1 MLASGAP
8 HHRRDRERERGIG
21 TGRVN
26 VKVNAPPAVHQLIA
40 TLEGEDF
47 ETWAVGGAI
56 RDALL
61 GEPGGDGDWD
71 LATRATP
78 RQIQRLFRRTVPL
91 GIRYGTVGVFGPD
104 DILYEV
110 TTFRHDVITYG
121 RKAVVAFAT
130 SLEEDLARRD
140 FTVNAIAWH
149 PEREL
154 FDPYGGAEDL
164 EHRLLR
170 TVGDPAERFRE
181 DYLRVLRG
189 LRFAG
194 TFEMEI
200 HPDTW
205 KGMVDAVPGL
215 ARLSMERVR
224 EELLRVL
231 ASAVPSRALE
241 LYERCGARALI
252 LPELQQGIG
261 PSALATI
268 DAVRGRRTK
277 ESRSVAAE
285 VRLAVLLL
293 FGAGLEAD
301 PTMVA
306 DTLTRLRFSKSET
319 ERVQA
324 AISGGLGPGAGLLN
338 DPVARRRWHASLGR
352 WRAHDVLRI
361 WFAALRAGTS
371 PAGRAE
377 VFRLIAQARSDLRN
391 GVPMSLADLAVAG
404 RDLLEKGWAPGP
416 EIGRTLGRLLEAVW
430 RDPGLNDRAALLEL
444 AAEEGPVR

>member
-1 MLASGAP
+1 M
-8 HHRRDRERERGIG
+8 
-21 TGRVN
+21 N
-26 VKVNAPPAVHQLIA
+26 VEVNAPPAVRELIR
-40 TLEGEDF
+40 TLERARF

-61 GEPGGDGDWD
+61 GQPGREEDWD

-78 RQIQRLFRRTVPL
+78 RQVQRLFRRTVPL
-91 GIRYGTVGVFGPD
+91 GIAYGTVGVFGSD
-104 DILYEV
+104 DVLYEV

-149 PEREL
+149 PKHKF

-164 EHRLLR
+164 ERRLLR

-215 ARLSMERVR
+215 VHLSMERVR

-231 ASAVPSRALE
+231 ESAVPSRALD
-241 LYERCGARALI
+241 LYERSGARTVI
-252 LPELQQGIG
+252 LPELEEGIG

-293 FGAGLEAD
+293 LGTGQAPD
-301 PTMVA
+301 PAMLA
-306 DTLTRLRFSKSET
+306 DTLTRLRFSKSEI

-324 AISGGLGPGAGLLN
+324 AISGGLGPGPGLVS
-338 DPVARRRWHASLGR
+338 DPAARRRWQASLGPR
-352 WRAHDVLRI
+352 RVRDVLRI
-361 WFAALRAGTS
+361 WIAALRAGTS
-371 PAGRAE
+371 PAGKDE
-377 VFRLIAQARSDLRN
+377 LVQLIAQARRDLRS
-391 GVPMSLADLAVAG
+391 GVPMALGDLAIAG
-404 RDLLEKGWAPGP
+404 RDLLELGWAPGP
-416 EIGRTLGRLLEAVW
+416 QIGRTLRRLLGAVW
-430 RDPGLNDRAALLEL
+430 EDPDLNDRATLLDL
-444 AAEEGPVR
+444 AAGEGPAG

>member
-1 MLASGAP
+1 M
-8 HHRRDRERERGIG
+8 
-21 TGRVN
+21 N
-26 VKVNAPPAVHQLIA
+26 VKVNAPPAVRQLIDA
-40 TLEGEDF
+40 LEAEDF

-61 GEPGGDGDWD
+61 GQPGGEEDWD

-78 RQIQRLFRRTVPL
+78 RQVRRLFRRTVPL
-91 GIRYGTVGVFGPD
+91 GIAYGTVGVFGSD
-104 DILYEV
+104 GFLYEV

-149 PEREL
+149 PERGFL
-154 FDPYGGAEDL
+154 DPYGGAEDL

-194 TFEMEI
+194 TVEMEI

-231 ASAVPSRALE
+231 ESAVPSRALE
-241 LYERCGARALI
+241 LYERSGARALI
-252 LPELQQGIG
+252 LPELREGIG

-277 ESRSVAAE
+277 ESRRVAAE
-285 VRLAVLLL
+285 VRLAVLLI
-293 FGAGLEAD
+293 FGTGPEAD
-301 PTMVA
+301 PAMVA
-306 DTLTRLRFSKSET
+306 DTLTRLRFSKSEI

-324 AISGGLGPGAGLLN
+324 AISGGLGPGADLLG
-338 DPVARRRWHASLGR
+338 DPVALRRWHASLGR
-352 WRAHDVLRI
+352 WSTRDVLRI

-371 PAGRAE
+371 PAGREE
-377 VFRLIAQARSDLRN
+377 VLRLIAQTRRDRRN
-391 GVPMSLADLAVAG
+391 GVPMSLGDLAVAG

-416 EIGRTLGRLLEAVW
+416 EIGRTLSRLLEAVW
-430 RDPGLNDRAALLEL
+430 EDPGLNDRATLLRL
-444 AAEEGPVR
+444 AAGERPAR

>member
-1 MLASGAP
+1 M
-8 HHRRDRERERGIG
+8 
-21 TGRVN
+21 N
-26 VKVNAPPAVHQLIA
+26 VKVNAPPAVHELID
-40 TLEGEDF
+40 TLEAEDF
-47 ETWAVGGAI
+47 QTWAVGGAI

-61 GEPGGDGDWD
+61 GQPGGEEDWD
-71 LATRATP
+71 LATRARP
-78 RQIQRLFRRTVPL
+78 RQVRRLFRRTVPL
-91 GIRYGTVGVFGPD
+91 GIAYGTVGVFGSD
-104 DILYEV
+104 GKLYEV

-149 PEREL
+149 PERGL

-170 TVGDPAERFRE
+170 TVGDPAARFRE

-205 KGMVDAVPGL
+205 KGMIDAVPGL

-231 ASAVPSRALE
+231 ESAVPSRALE
-241 LYERCGARALI
+241 LYERSGARALI
-252 LPELQQGIG
+252 LPELREGIG

-277 ESRSVAAE
+277 ESRRVAAE

-293 FGAGLEAD
+293 FGTGLEAD
-301 PTMVA
+301 PAMVA
-306 DTLTRLRFSKSET
+306 DTLTRLRFSKSEI

-324 AISGGLGPGAGLLN
+324 AISGGLGPGADLLS
-338 DPVARRRWHASLGR
+338 DPVALRRWHASLGR
-352 WRAHDVLRI
+352 WSTRDVLRI

-371 PAGRAE
+371 PAGREE
-377 VFRLIAQARSDLRN
+377 VFRLIVQARRDRRS

-404 RDLLEKGWAPGP
+404 KDLLEMGWAPGP
-416 EIGRTLGRLLEAVW
+416 EMGRTLRRLLEAVW
-430 RDPGLNDRAALLEL
+430 EDPALNDRATLLRL
-444 AAEEGPVR
+444 AAEEGPAR